1 MNSPDFNPIDKVFA
15 EEVEGQDWD
24 LGRLYQDL
32 GKIKRDSLSV
42 GAEVSATEKAYLRGL
57 LLGLNPE
64 KMARSL
70 TSNPRTISKTLSDN
84 LYRWIDTLLKQNGIV
99 WEGKKQAEQV
109 ASLLV
114 KAKYKVQVQPL
125 QVQPP
130 KIWKNF
136 PTVSA
141 LYGRKK
147 ELAELERSLTQK
159 QCRMILIHGQSGIGK
174 QSLGATLAERLREK
188 FEGGVWR
195 SLEFLPTLS
204 DLVSELLAE
213 LDRESHASSVLS
225 LDQKIARLLKLLEQH
240 RYLLVFKNV
249 ESLLQEST
257 HLREY
262 KLGYENY
269 GLFFRQL
276 ATLSHQS
283 CVLLLSQ
290 EKPPEFKIL
299 ESSKGTVRS
308 LFLTGLQREAAEKIL
323 TDYRLLT
330 PNWWNKLI
338 NAYNG
343 NPSELK
349 IVAVHIKD
357 VFEGDVASFFSRGT
371 FFLGDIQRLLTD
383 RWRRLSVLEQEILKL
398 LASSET
404 LIESQLQKMVL
415 STKSRSVIYEAI
427 ESLLER
433 EWLQRYEV
441 DGERRYTLQQK
452 IRRYISLRYL

>member
-1 MNSPDFNPIDKVFA
+1 MNSPDSNSVDKVFA
-15 EEVEGQDWD
+15 KEVEGQGWD

-32 GKIKRDSLSV
+32 GRIKRDNLPV

-70 TSNPRTISKTLSDN
+70 TSNPRTISKILSDN
-84 LYRWIDTLLKQNGIV
+84 LYRWIDILLKQNGIV

-114 KAKYKVQVQPL
+114 KAKYKFQVQPL
-125 QVQPP
+125 QIQSSKV
-130 KIWKNF
+130 WKNF

-141 LYGRKK
+141 PYGRKK

-159 QCRMILIHGQSGIGK
+159 HCRMILIHGQSGIGK

-188 FEGGVWR
+188 FAGGVWR

-204 DLVSELLAE
+204 DLVSELLSE
-213 LDRESHASSVLS
+213 LDRDVSASQELS
-225 LDQKIARLLKLLEQH
+225 LDQKIARLLKLLERY
-240 RYLLVFKNV
+240 RYLLVFKDI
-249 ESLLQEST
+249 ETLLQEST

-262 KLGYENY
+262 KVGYENY

-290 EKPPEFKIL
+290 EKPPEFKLL

-308 LFLTGLQREAAEKIL
+308 LLLTGLQREAAEKML
-323 TDYRLLT
+323 TDYRLLA
-330 PNWWNKLI
+330 PNWWSKLI
-338 NAYNG
+338 DAYSG

-349 IVAVHIKD
+349 IVAVHIKE

-383 RWRRLSVLEQEILKL
+383 RWRRLSALEQEILKL

-404 LIESQLQKMVL
+404 LVESQLHEMVL
-415 STKSRSVIYEAI
+415 STNSRSVIYEAI
-427 ESLLER
+427 ESLLDR
-433 EWLQRYEV
+433 EWLQRYEI
-441 DGERRYTLQQK
+441 DGERRYALQQK
-452 IRRYISLRYL
+452 IRRYISLKHL

>member
-1 MNSPDFNPIDKVFA
+1 
-15 EEVEGQDWD
+15 
-24 LGRLYQDL
+24 
-32 GKIKRDSLSV
+32 
-42 GAEVSATEKAYLRGL
+42 
-57 LLGLNPE
+57 
-64 KMARSL
+64 
-70 TSNPRTISKTLSDN
+70 
-84 LYRWIDTLLKQNGIV
+84 V
-99 WEGKKQAEQV
+99 WEGRKQAEQV
-109 ASLLV
+109 ADLLRR
-114 KAKYKVQVQPL
+114 AGYQTQQNKVWQ
-125 QVQPP
+125 
-130 KIWKNF
+130 NF
-136 PTVSA
+136 PVVSV
-141 LYGRKK
+141 LYGREK